1 MVRKDDDLTKIYN
14 KSVAE
19 PQVEPRSLT
28 VNQVFFQLHHILQ
41 MGKAFVK
48 FTLILAPI
56 ICVCVC
62 VCVYLHILST
72 GLKFTNQ
79 CFFCGIM

>member
-1 MVRKDDDLTKIYN
+1 MVRKDDDLTKIYS

-19 PQVEPRSLT
+19 SQVEPRSLT

-56 ICVCVC
+56 ICICVC
-62 VCVYLHILST
+62 VCVYLPIFVYWFKIYKLVF
-72 GLKFTNQ
+72 LLW
-79 CFFCGIM
+79 